1 MTLSPTETTIII
13 TALCGLIWLI
23 RLEGRVNLRDAMC
36 NAQDARTA
44 SLETRILR
52 ELEAIRQEIK
62 NDRTEQRADVARLF
76 EKIDEKKDKE

>member
-1 MTLSPTETTIII
+1 MTLTATEL
-13 TALCGLIWLI
+13 TAILAVLSGLIWLI
-23 RLEGRVNLRDAMC
+23 RLEGRINLRDALC

-62 NDRTEQRADVARLF
+62 TDRTELRADVARLF
-76 EKIDEKKDKE
+76 EKIDEKQDKP